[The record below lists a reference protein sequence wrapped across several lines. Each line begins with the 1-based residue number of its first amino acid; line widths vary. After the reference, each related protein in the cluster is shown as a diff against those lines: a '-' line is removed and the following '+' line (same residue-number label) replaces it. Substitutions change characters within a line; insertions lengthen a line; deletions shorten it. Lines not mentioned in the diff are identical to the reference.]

1 MRTHAH
7 KVLARALMSGE
18 SLVATAG
25 LAAAAIIVVALAAS
39 TLWGRY
45 TTRKLEESARVEEVR
60 AVASMLGQSAEVLL
74 RNQSLSELRSITAG
88 TAASYGLKRVQII
101 VPDAA
106 STVVVDSSLPRTAPG
121 DNAAYPPVPAPE
133 AWSALKQPLHETQV
147 TTEPTGAFEVRVP
160 LMVPDLGPAILS
172 VRDERGLPKWSGWEQ
187 QFGAAMIGVTSLA
200 FVWLAYRSARKRLG
214 GLGAVREALTALE
227 AGEKSVEALM
237 LAPTLG
243 PEAIAWNRLLSD
255 YDQLRER
262 VAQDRAGERIGAKK
276 GRESDL
282 TSACDALWQGLL
294 LVDAKMQIKYVN
306 GAGAV
311 FLRARR
317 EDLANTDA
325 AKVLEPSVLEAVKS
339 VLSGSARTRLSV
351 EVERRG
357 EDPGARNGSVLRFSV
372 RPIRRDETA
381 SALVFVEDITQQK
394 VADESRNAFVASATH
409 ELRTPLTN
417 MRLYIDMM
425 LEDENLEAPKRAQA
439 LNVVS
444 TEARR
449 LERIVGDMLSVAEIE
464 AGQLKLNRGDVRLE
478 PIFKELEAEFAEQAR
493 QKELRLKFEMPPKWP
508 TMSGDRDKLVLA
520 LHNLIGNAVKYTP
533 AGGEISVRVNE
544 NKGQLSVDVSDTG
557 IGIKD
562 DESEL
567 IFERFYRAKDRRIS
581 NITGTGLGLSLA
593 REVVRMHGGDITVH
607 SQIDKGST
615 FTMTLPLAA

>member
-1 MRTHAH
+1 MRTQARR
-7 KVLARALMSGE
+7 VLARALMSGE

-25 LAAAAIIVVALAAS
+25 LVVAAIILISLASS

-45 TTRKLEESARVEEVR
+45 TTRHLEEAARREEVR

-74 RNQSLSELRSITAG
+74 RNQSLSELRSLTAG
-88 TAASYGLKRVQII
+88 TAACYGLKRVQIV
-101 VPDAA
+101 VPDRA
-106 STVVVDSSLPRTAPG
+106 STVIVDSSLPRTTPG
-121 DNAAYPPVPAPE
+121 DNAAYPPAPSVE
-133 AWSALKQPLHETQV
+133 EWSVLKQPLHETQAAV
-147 TTEPTGAFEVRVP
+147 EPGGAYEVRVP
-160 LMVPDLGPAILS
+160 LMVPGAGPAILT
-172 VRDERGLPKWSGWEQ
+172 VRDERGIPAWSGWEQ
-187 QFGAAMIGVTSLA
+187 QVGAATIGVVSLGG
-200 FVWLAYRSARKRLG
+200 VWLAYRSARKRLG
-214 GLGAVREALTALE
+214 GLGAVREALTAFE
-227 AGEKSVEALM
+227 SGEKSVEALT

-243 PEAIAWNRLLSD
+243 AEAIAWNRLLAD

-262 VAQDRAGERIGAKK
+262 AAQDRAGERIGAKK
-276 GRESDL
+276 GREGDL
-282 TSACDALWQGLL
+282 TSACDALWQGLM
-294 LVDAKMQIKYVN
+294 LVDARLKVKYVN
-306 GAGAV
+306 GAAAV
-311 FLRARR
+311 FLRAKR
-317 EDLANTDA
+317 EEIADA
-325 AKVLEPSVLEAVKS
+325 DATKMLDAKVLEAVRS
-339 VLSGSARTRLSV
+339 VLSGAARTRLSV

-357 EDPGARNGSVLRFSV
+357 EDPGVSSGSVLRFSV

-381 SALVFVEDITQQK
+381 LALLFVEDITQQK

-425 LEDENLEAPKRAQA
+425 LEDENLEAAKRSEA

-478 PIFKELEAEFAEQAR
+478 PLFHELRAEFAESAK
-493 QKELRLKFEMPPKWP
+493 QKELRLSFELPPKWP
-508 TMSGDRDKLVLA
+508 TMSGDRDKLMLA
-520 LHNLIGNAVKYTP
+520 LHNLVGNAVKYTP
-533 AGGEISVRVNE
+533 AGGEVCVRVNE
-544 NKGQLSVDVSDTG
+544 GKGQLNVDVMDTG
-557 IGIKD
+557 IGIKP

-567 IFERFYRAKDRRIS
+567 IFERFYRAKDRRIT